1 MDYFLAVLAVVVTAV
16 GFFFRRRP
24 SAVVRI
30 VGDVIIVTGLLT
42 LVESLLT
49 ILGVVSPSPTN
60 INDHVTSHGI
70 MFAILMVLL
79 DAGFFTFVFFRA
91 RGRKSHELS
100 E

>member
-1 MDYFLAVLAVVVTAV
+1 
-16 GFFFRRRP
+16 
-24 SAVVRI
+24 
-30 VGDVIIVTGLLT
+30 
-42 LVESLLT
+42 
-49 ILGVVSPSPTN
+49 
-60 INDHVTSHGI
+60 